1 METNTIEIYAMLL
14 VLIYT
19 CMGLCVYYTYTTIKT
34 IHNALNK
41 KINVLKS
48 EHDEMIKVY
57 DIKFSVMEEEL
68 NIITSNLDDIINVID
83 AQTDQ
88 ITDNSQDIKDL
99 QFILHKL
106 FASQLDK
113 VKTQVVEN
121 THCVQ

>member
-1 METNTIEIYAMLL
+1 
-14 VLIYT
+14 
-19 CMGLCVYYTYTTIKT
+19 MGLCVYYTYTTIKT
-34 IHNALNK
+34 IH
-41 KINVLKS
+41 NVLKS

-113 VKTQVVEN
+113 VKTQVAEN
-121 THCVQ
+121 THRVQ

>member
-19 CMGLCVYYTYTTIKT
+19 CMGLCVYYTYTTIES
-34 IHNALNK
+34 IHYAFNK

-57 DIKFSVMEEEL
+57 DIKFSLIEEEL

-99 QFILHKL
+99 QLAL
-106 FASQLDK
+106 QLDK
-113 VKTQVVEN
+113 VNTQVVEN
-121 THCVQ
+121 TSRIASDN

>member
-1 METNTIEIYAMLL
+1 MDTNTIEIYAMLL

-19 CMGLCVYYTYTTIKT
+19 CMGLCVYYTYTMTEA
-34 IHNALNK
+34 IHYALNK
-41 KINVLKS
+41 KINVLQS

-57 DIKFSVMEEEL
+57 DIKFSVIEEEL
-68 NIITSNLDDIINVID
+68 DIITSYLDDIINVID

-88 ITDNSQDIKDL
+88 ITENSQDIKDL

-113 VKTQVVEN
+113 VKT
-121 THCVQ
+121 

>member
-19 CMGLCVYYTYTTIKT
+19 CMGLCVYYTYTTMEA
-34 IHNALNK
+34 IHYALNK
-41 KINVLKS
+41 KINVLQS

-57 DIKFSVMEEEL
+57 DIKFAVIEEEL

-83 AQTDQ
+83 TQTDQ

-106 FASQLDK
+106 FALQLDK
-113 VKTQVVEN
+113 VKT
-121 THCVQ
+121 

>member
-19 CMGLCVYYTYTTIKT
+19 CMGLCVYYTYTTMEA
-34 IHNALNK
+34 IHYALNK
-41 KINVLKS
+41 KINVLQS

-57 DIKFSVMEEEL
+57 DIKFAVIEEEL

-106 FASQLDK
+106 FALQLDK
-113 VKTQVVEN
+113 VKT
-121 THCVQ
+121 

>member
-14 VLIYT
+14 VLIYIS
-19 CMGLCVYYTYTTIKT
+19 MGLCVYYTYTTMEA
-34 IHNALNK
+34 IHYALNK
-41 KINVLKS
+41 KINVLQS

-57 DIKFSVMEEEL
+57 DIKFSVIEEEL

-83 AQTDQ
+83 TQTDQ

-106 FASQLDK
+106 FALQLDK
-113 VKTQVVEN
+113 VKM
-121 THCVQ
+121 

>member
-19 CMGLCVYYTYTTIKT
+19 CMGLCVYYTYTTT
-34 IHNALNK
+34 EAIH
-41 KINVLKS
+41 NVLKS

-106 FASQLDK
+106 FALQLDK

-121 THCVQ
+121 MRCVQ

>member
-1 METNTIEIYAMLL
+1 MF
-14 VLIYT
+14 
-19 CMGLCVYYTYTTIKT
+19 
-34 IHNALNK
+34 LNK

-68 NIITSNLDDIINVID
+68 NIITSNIDDIINVID